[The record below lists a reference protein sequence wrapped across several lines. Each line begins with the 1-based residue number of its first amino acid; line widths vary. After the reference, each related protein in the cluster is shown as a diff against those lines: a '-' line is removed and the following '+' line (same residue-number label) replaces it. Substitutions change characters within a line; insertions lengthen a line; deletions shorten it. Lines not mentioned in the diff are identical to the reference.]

1 MNDFKKKFSR
11 DSKPG
16 GFSRGG
22 SSRPSYGGDRGGSR
36 GRDSRSFDAP
46 KELFKTTCSKCR
58 AVCEVPFRP
67 NGTKPVYCKD
77 CYVRDDGYTPKDSYS
92 NKDSYV
98 KKPYATERPAP
109 RPQVPAEDPRIGVIL
124 KELQSL
130 NTKLETLSTQLQSS
144 AYASIL
150 NASAKPAPKTAPAK
164 KTVGAKATPAK
175 SVVKKVSKK
184 TVKKAGKK

>member
-22 SSRPSYGGDRGGSR
+22 SARPSYGGDRGGSR
-36 GRDSRSFDAP
+36 RPERAGYDAP

-58 AVCEVPFRP
+58 SVCEVPFRP

-77 CYVRDDGYTPKDSYS
+77 CYVRDDGYTPKDSYGS
-92 NKDSYV
+92 KDSYG
-98 KKPYATERPAP
+98 KKPYASERPAP
-109 RPQVPAEDPRIGVIL
+109 RPQAPVEDPRIGVIL

-150 NASAKPAPKTAPAK
+150 NASAKPAL
-164 KTVGAKATPAK
+164 KATPAK
-175 SVVKKVSKK
+175 KVVVAKAAPTKPVVKKIAKK
-184 TVKKAGKK
+184 AVKKVGKK

>member
-22 SSRPSYGGDRGGSR
+22 SSRPSFGGDRGNSR

-46 KELFKTTCSKCR
+46 KELFKTSCSKCR
-58 AVCEVPFRP
+58 AICEVPFRP

-77 CYVRDDGYTPKDSYS
+77 CFVRDDGYTPKDSYAR
-92 NKDSYV
+92 KDSYG
-98 KKPYATERPAP
+98 KKPYATERPAS
-109 RPQVPAEDPRIGVIL
+109 RPQAPTEDPRIGAIL

-130 NTKLETLSTQLQSS
+130 NVKLETLSTQLQSS

-150 NASAKPAPKTAPAK
+150 NASAKSAPRTVQAK
-164 KTVGAKATPAK
+164 KTVAAKATPAK
-175 SVVKKVSKK
+175 SVVKKVAKKAVKK
-184 TVKKAGKK
+184 TGKK

>member
-22 SSRPSYGGDRGGSR
+22 SARPNYGGDRGGSR
-36 GRDSRSFDAP
+36 RSERGGYDAP

-77 CYVRDDGYTPKDSYS
+77 CYVRDDGYTPKDSYGS
-92 NKDSYV
+92 KDSYT
-98 KKPYATERPAP
+98 KKSYATERPAP
-109 RPQVPAEDPRIGVIL
+109 RPQAPAEDPRIGAIL

-130 NTKLETLSTQLQSS
+130 NVKLETLSTQLQSS

-150 NASAKPAPKTAPAK
+150 NASVKPAPKTAPVK
-164 KTVGAKATPAK
+164 K
-175 SVVKKVSKK
+175 SVVVKAASTKSTVKKVAKK